1 MLPKSL
7 ELCPLPL
14 AFVDELFSGAS
25 GDHTGTLWNS
35 PCQPRRKVSPCS
47 QVREV
52 ETGSDCHS
60 QEGPITVRSGPT
72 LDHPD

>member
-47 QVREV
+47 QAREV
-52 ETGSDCHS
+52 ETGGDR
-60 QEGPITVRSGPT
+60 QSGGVDNSEIWADSRP
-72 LDHPD
+72 P